1 MTYASIAQ
9 SPRTALILLALALA
23 GAALIGSVN
32 GLFGMAMGLAGAAV
46 GVAGL
51 ILATK
56 LAGAAATAGA
66 KPSLGVL
73 LTVIVFLAK
82 IPLFFVLWTL
92 SQSLGGSA
100 PGCFLAGVLLVYFGL
115 VAWAVSR

>member
-1 MTYASIAQ
+1 MSYASIAQ
-9 SPRTALILLALALA
+9 SPKTAVVLAALALA
-23 GAALIGSVN
+23 ASALIGKIE
-32 GLFGMAMGLAGAAV
+32 GLIGMAIGLAGAAV

-66 KPSLGVL
+66 KPGFGVVTTL
-73 LTVIVFLAK
+73 VVFLIK
-82 IPLFFVLWTL
+82 LPLLYALWTL

-100 PGCFLAGVLLVYFGL
+100 PGCFLAGVLLVYSGL

>member
-1 MTYASIAQ
+1 MSYASIAQ
-9 SPRTALILLALALA
+9 SPRTAVVLAAIALA
-23 GAALIGSVN
+23 GAAVIGSIA
-32 GLFGMAMGLAGAAV
+32 GLCGMAMGFAGAAV

-56 LAGAAATAGA
+56 LAGAAASAGA
-66 KPSLGVL
+66 KPGLGVFATL
-73 LTVIVFLAK
+73 LVFLVK
-82 IPLFFVLWTL
+82 LPLLYVLWTL

-100 PGCFLAGVLLVYFGL
+100 PGCFLAGVLLVYSGL